1 MGKAL
6 VIDDFLDDVDGV
18 RAYASGL
25 DYQGVTNP
33 ADGVFYSGVAI
44 EVENRL
50 QAEYVYKLSQLFD
63 REITP
68 NYMFFRLSTV
78 DSVAPY
84 QVHTDAIMGTHAAIV
99 YLNKEKDC
107 RGGTELVRHIA
118 TGMDRNPRDA
128 EELALWEAE
137 QNTSDKWEQVE
148 LAEMK
153 ENRLVLID
161 AADMHRSL
169 PIGGY
174 GHDIT
179 DGRIVLI
186 CFFSVTP

>member
-6 VIDDFLDDVDGV
+6 IIDDFLDDIERV

-25 DYQGVTNP
+25 DYRGVTNP

-44 EVENRL
+44 ELENRL
-50 QAEYVYKLSQLFD
+50 QAEYVYKLSQLFG

-84 QVHTDAIMGTHAAIV
+84 QAHTDAIMGTHAAIV
-99 YLNKEKDC
+99 YLNTADNC
-107 RGGTELVRHIA
+107 QGGTELVRHIE
-118 TGMDRNPRDA
+118 TGMDYNPKD
-128 EELALWEAE
+128 EIELALWEAE
-137 QNTSDKWEQVE
+137 QNMPDKWEQVE
-148 LAEMK
+148 LAEMA

-161 AADMHRSL
+161 AALMHRSR

-174 GHDIT
+174 GHDIS
-179 DGRIVLI
+179 DGRIVVT
-186 CFFSVTP
+186 CFFSVEP